1 MIRVFTWIVLGS
13 LPVLGLAQ
21 DWQYAKTEDGIKVYT
36 RSSELSPVKEFR
48 ATGWVQADPG
58 EVLKA
63 LLDFEHYRQWYDHC
77 EKAELLEKQSDSTM
91 TYYLE
96 LAMPFPFS
104 NRDAVL
110 DLTIQRTE
118 EEIRLSYMRNATARE
133 EIDGVVRMPVSEGI
147 WILKPKEQGTE
158 VLHQFKGD
166 PAGNVPPS
174 MANLFVVAGPISTLT
189 ELGEYLDRM
198 E

>member
-1 MIRVFTWIVLGS
+1 MKNFLWITLCS
-13 LPVLGLAQ
+13 IPMLLRAQ
-21 DWQYAKTEDGIKVYT
+21 DWEYAKTEKGIEVFT
-36 RSSELSPVKEFR
+36 RSSEASPVKEFR
-48 ATGWVQADPG
+48 ASGLVEADPE
-58 EVLKA
+58 EVLKV
-63 LLDFEHYRQWYDHC
+63 LLNFESYEEWYDHC
-77 EKAELLEKQSDSTM
+77 EKAELLEKQTDSTL

-110 DLTIQRTE
+110 DLTVQRKDG
-118 EEIRLSYMRNATARE
+118 EIRLSYIRNATARE
-133 EIDGVVRMPVSEGI
+133 EIEGIVRMPVSEGL

-158 VLHQFKGD
+158 VLHEFKGD

-189 ELGEYLDRM
+189 ELEKYLDRM